1 MKNLFDLIIFNVFI
15 ISATCLFTRCIIP
28 LINDIHKKSNT
39 FEELIEKV
47 ENLKKE
53 LHELVIT
60 ISFIFI
66 LIFIKTK
73 SKEFIEVGPILLA
86 CTLLTFMFIE
96 NVFFDEEE
104 FLCKTLP
111 LKYFMKGEIQYL
123 FSGEKTIE
131 FKVKKILV
139 DDIVIETNSTEYIKY
154 IRILIKYL
162 PQEKKIVLEGHIAK
176 EDRTT
181 WIELNKERVLRLLIE
196 NEKENQKLCDIKWKM
211 KLSAYTILIRNS
223 YMSNHYLRFAI
234 KKSDIRIM
242 DKIVSL
248 PKEMVTSLILMR
260 KSSYEKIAEKLG
272 TDEIWIVDN
281 FYDSNYKNYNWQPI
295 DSYPHSSDKDNQTK
309 EDKSQINPG
318 NTISTLVSEIDSLLD
333 NGFMFKTISK
343 EQWENYYR
351 KELLSEKRERKAI
364 VSLSAL
370 KNDMYDQKESK
381 TNQERDLAIEVLQN
395 KLKLDGV
402 ENIGSPPQK

>member
-1 MKNLFDLIIFNVFI
+1 
-15 ISATCLFTRCIIP
+15 
-28 LINDIHKKSNT
+28 
-39 FEELIEKV
+39 
-47 ENLKKE
+47 
-53 LHELVIT
+53 
-60 ISFIFI
+60 
-66 LIFIKTK
+66 
-73 SKEFIEVGPILLA
+73 
-86 CTLLTFMFIE
+86 
-96 NVFFDEEE
+96 
-104 FLCKTLP
+104 
-111 LKYFMKGEIQYL
+111 
-123 FSGEKTIE
+123 
-131 FKVKKILV
+131 
-139 DDIVIETNSTEYIKY
+139 
-154 IRILIKYL
+154 
-162 PQEKKIVLEGHIAK
+162 
-176 EDRTT
+176 
-181 WIELNKERVLRLLIE
+181 
-196 NEKENQKLCDIKWKM
+196 
-211 KLSAYTILIRNS
+211 
-223 YMSNHYLRFAI
+223 
-234 KKSDIRIM
+234 M

-281 FYDSNYKNYNWQPI
+281 FYDSNYKNYNLQPI

-351 KELLSEKRERKAI
+351 KEILSEKRERKAI

-395 KLKLDGV
+395 KLKLDRV

>member
-1 MKNLFDLIIFNVFI
+1 MKNLLDLMIFNVFI
-15 ISATCLFTRCIIP
+15 ISATCLITRCIIP

-53 LHELVIT
+53 LLELVVT

-73 SKEFIEVGPILLA
+73 SKEFIEVGSILFA
-86 CTLLTFMFIE
+86 CTFLTFMFIE
-96 NVFFDEEE
+96 SVFFDEEE

-131 FKVKKILV
+131 FKVKK
-139 DDIVIETNSTEYIKY
+139 TEYIKY

-176 EDRTT
+176 EDRTA

-211 KLSAYTILIRNS
+211 KLSVYTILIRNS
-223 YMSNHYLRFAI
+223 YMSNHYLRFDI

-248 PKEMVTSLILMR
+248 SKEMVTSLILMR

-281 FYDSNYKNYNWQPI
+281 FYDSNYENYNWQPI
-295 DSYPHSSDKDNQTK
+295 DSYPHSGDKDNQTK